1 MFRSIMVRNVIFC
14 LVIVVSSLFSLELSR
29 LGAEVPVDEHLLVV
43 LSDLH
48 QGRDQLSFGYQFDF
62 DYSMKNMFRRGLAL
76 AAKNFSGKD
85 HRLRSVCEQ
94 IASMNPHPSKVL
106 ILGDIVF
113 QNGSVENY
121 QTAKKSLDI
130 LSASGIPW
138 VTTMG
143 NHDNLRTFLD
153 VFPEKRLDPEPVPNR
168 MVRIIEM
175 PEYDILLLDSH
186 QDTIEPV
193 DYENPGDSYLNRASL
208 RWLIKQVEE
217 HDRAGR
223 PYRVASHHPIFR
235 YDVGLRNILL
245 RSPMFTEYWYGHLH
259 RWRTNISDD
268 GFHSIAF
275 PSTSYPAGIREP
287 LGFVLVRTDE
297 TGRELDLTLVTSSET
312 PRSPSD
318 DSLAAEPAQSGTEAG
333 TGTGLEAEIDAGTEI
348 EAGAQIEAEAG
359 TLFEEE

>member
-1 MFRSIMVRNVIFC
+1 MFRNVFFC
-14 LVIVVSSLFSLELSR
+14 LVLAVSSLFFLKLPR
-29 LGAEVPVDEHLLVV
+29 LWAEVPADEHLLVV

-85 HRLRSVCEQ
+85 HRLRWICEQ

-130 LSASGIPW
+130 LSAAGIPW

-168 MVRIIEM
+168 MVRIVEM

-186 QDTIEPV
+186 QDITEPV
-193 DYENPGDSYLNRASL
+193 DCENPGDSYLNRASL

-287 LGFVLVRTDE
+287 LGFVLVRADE
-297 TGRELDLTLVTSSET
+297 TGRKLDLTLITSSEI
-312 PRSPSD
+312 PRSPNG
-318 DSLAAEPAQSGTEAG
+318 DSLTAEPAEVGIQLGKGTEPE
-333 TGTGLEAEIDAGTEI
+333 TEPDAGTEI
-348 EAGAQIEAEAG
+348 EPRTEIETEAEN
-359 TLFEEE
+359 LFEEE